1 MKNAIVVGGSLAGL
15 AATALL
21 RQAGWH
27 VEVFEKAGGSLE
39 GRGAGLVTH
48 EEMHRGLARAG
59 CVIDELGVPV
69 PKRVVYDRDGSVIEE
84 WDHLQVFT
92 AWNKLYAVLRAQVP
106 AEVIRSGVAFTGFV
120 EPPAVGRKVVATF
133 SDGRQRSADLLVA
146 ADGVRSAVRAVL
158 APEVQPEYAGY
169 VAWRGVVE
177 ESLLSAKTQAVLMD
191 KFAFCIPPGEQ
202 MLGYPVAGPQ
212 GEVHAG
218 MRRYNFVWY
227 RPADILSELPRLMTG
242 VDGRIHLD
250 GIAPQL
256 LAPEII
262 AEMRADAR
270 RLLSAEFAEITQAT
284 PQPLIQ
290 PIFDLTS
297 PRMAFG
303 PVALMG
309 DASFV
314 ARPHCGMGVTKAV
327 SDACEL
333 VDSLAAHADI
343 GAALEHYSRQRVAA
357 GDRVVDYARQ
367 LGAYMQ
373 AQTRSESERAQAE
386 KFRTPHAV
394 IRYTAIAM
402 H

>member
-1 MKNAIVVGGSLAGL
+1 MKHAIVIGGSLAGL

-21 RQAGWH
+21 RQAGWN
-27 VEVFEKAGGSLE
+27 VEICEKAGSSLE

-48 EEMHRGLARAG
+48 PELHRGLARAG
-59 CVIDELGVPV
+59 CVIEDLGVPV
-69 PKRVVYDRDGSVIEE
+69 PKRVVYERDGSVVEE

-92 AWNKLYAVLRAQVP
+92 AWNKLYSVLRAQVP
-106 AEVIRSGVAFTGFV
+106 SEVIRGGVAFAGFV
-120 EPPAVGRKVVATF
+120 EPPAVGRKVVAMF
-133 SDGRQRSADLLVA
+133 SDGKQRSADLLVA
-146 ADGVRSAVRAVL
+146 ADGLRSAVRAAL

-169 VAWRGVVE
+169 VAWRGVVD
-177 ESLLSAKTQAVLMD
+177 ESLLSAATRKVLMD
-191 KFAFCIPPGEQ
+191 KFAFCIPPHEQ
-202 MLGYPVAGPQ
+202 MLGYPVAGPH
-212 GEVHAG
+212 GEVHEG
-218 MRRYNFVWY
+218 RRRYNFVWY
-227 RPADILSELPRLMTG
+227 RPADTQAELPRLMTG
-242 VDGRIHLD
+242 IDGKVYLD
-250 GIAPQL
+250 GIAPHL
-256 LAPEII
+256 LAPAII
-262 AEMRADAR
+262 AQMRAAAA
-270 RLLSAEFAEITQAT
+270 RLLTKEFAEITTAT

-297 PRMAFG
+297 PRMSFG

-327 SDACEL
+327 SDACQL
-333 VDSLAAHADI
+333 VDSLAAHVDI
-343 GAALEHYSRQRVAA
+343 STALQHYSSERVAA

-373 AQTRSESERAQAE
+373 VQTKSEAERAQAE